1 MRYDDY
7 SAEEYELKRLLE
19 GKSRSEKDQ
28 IMFEKGDCED
38 YE

>member
-1 MRYDDY
+1 MYDDY

-28 IMFEKGDCED
+28 ILFELKED
-38 YE
+38 EDV